1 MTGAPEITLRALVMC
16 FLLLAIPL
24 ATSRIFQLKIGKT
37 IVVAAGRMTLQLFLA
52 GLYLKYLFLW
62 NSIFLNIAWFF
73 VMLVV
78 AMFTVVRSSELNF
91 RIFALPSLLA
101 LTVSIISVVLYFN
114 YFVIRIANIFEAKYF
129 IVVGGMLL
137 GNSLRGNIISITNF
151 YSRIHQ
157 NEKRYL
163 YRLACG
169 AGLKEALIPYV
180 IESLNSALRPILATM
195 MTIGLVSIPGMMSG
209 QMLGGS
215 SPMEAIKYQI
225 TIMIAIFVSLNIST
239 ILTIFFTIKTSFDG
253 FGNLKKGVF
262 KTALK

>member
-1 MTGAPEITLRALVMC
+1 MSGAPDITLGALLMC
-16 FLLLAIPL
+16 FLLLVIPL
-24 ATSRIFQLKIGKT
+24 ATSRLFQLKIGKSILLAT
-37 IVVAAGRMTLQLFLA
+37 GRMTLQLFLA

-62 NSIFLNIAWFF
+62 NSMLLNIAWFF

-78 AMFTVVRSSELNF
+78 AMLTVVRSSELNF
-91 RIFALPSLLA
+91 RIFALPCLLA
-101 LTVSIISVVLYFN
+101 LTVSIFSVVLYFN
-114 YFVIRIANIFEAKYF
+114 YFVIRIAHIFEAKYF

-137 GNSLRGNIISITNF
+137 GNSLRGDIISITNF
-151 YSRIHQ
+151 YTRIHQ

-163 YRLACG
+163 YHLACG
-169 AGLKEALIPYV
+169 ANLKEALLPYV
-180 IESLNSALRPILATM
+180 VESLNAALRPILATM

-239 ILTIFFTIKTSFDG
+239 ILTLLFTIRTSFDG
-253 FGNLKKGVF
+253 YGNLKKGVF
-262 KTALK
+262 KAVHR